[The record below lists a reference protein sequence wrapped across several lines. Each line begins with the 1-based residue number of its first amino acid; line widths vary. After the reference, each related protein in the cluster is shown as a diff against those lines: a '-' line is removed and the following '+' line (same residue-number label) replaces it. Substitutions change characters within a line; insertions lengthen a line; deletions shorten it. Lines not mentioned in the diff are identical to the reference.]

1 MRVEDRKMI
10 QKAREF
16 AVKAHGGQMY
26 GSAPYAVHLDA
37 VAEILSGYGE
47 LAVTIGYLH
56 DVVEDTAVSLS
67 EIEAVFGSVVAASVG
82 YLSDAVGGS
91 RSEKKAAANAKLAA
105 VPAEYNVALLV
116 KVADRLAN
124 VKASLANNAEK
135 LAIYA
140 AEHAA
145 FKAAAYRA
153 GVGEAI
159 WAELDE
165 LLA

>member
-1 MRVEDRKMI
+1 MI

-47 LAVTIGYLH
+47 LAV
-56 DVVEDTAVSLS
+56 
-67 EIEAVFGSVVAASVG
+67 
-82 YLSDAVGGS
+82 
-91 RSEKKAAANAKLAA
+91 
-105 VPAEYNVALLV
+105 
-116 KVADRLAN
+116 
-124 VKASLANNAEK
+124 
-135 LAIYA
+135 YA
-140 AEHAA
+140 AEYAA